1 MIVENFDFKTFLLA
15 KGRDCWFSMGMN
27 RFLNLFIANGTF
39 GKITK
44 ISCIIFN
51 MDILLTHTT
60 DMGVLGA
67 VMEGVVF

>member
-1 MIVENFDFKTFLLA
+1 
-15 KGRDCWFSMGMN
+15 MGMN
-27 RFLNLFIANGTF
+27 RFLNLFIVNGTF

-51 MDILLTHTT
+51 MDILLTHAT